1 MIITHQKSQRSFLY
15 RLFIWTF
22 VLLYPTIASIYAFS
36 PPLLGIA
43 AFIFIDAME
52 KEDYEYKHKEDL
64 MSRKRVFVWVT
75 LISMLLVV
83 FAANQAIATEKTVI
97 LNVPACSS

>member
-1 MIITHQKSQRSFLY
+1 MKFSMLY
-15 RLFIWTF
+15 
-22 VLLYPTIASIYAFS
+22 
-36 PPLLGIA
+36 
-43 AFIFIDAME
+43 E
-52 KEDYEYKHKEDL
+52 KEGYEYTQKEDL

-75 LISMLLVV
+75 LISLLLFV

>member
-1 MIITHQKSQRSFLY
+1 MSKRTSLDFFRNSIKSYLESLTITYYLIMKFSMLY
-15 RLFIWTF
+15 
-22 VLLYPTIASIYAFS
+22 
-36 PPLLGIA
+36 
-43 AFIFIDAME
+43 E
-52 KEDYEYKHKEDL
+52 KEGYEYTQKEDL

-75 LISMLLVV
+75 LISLLLFV